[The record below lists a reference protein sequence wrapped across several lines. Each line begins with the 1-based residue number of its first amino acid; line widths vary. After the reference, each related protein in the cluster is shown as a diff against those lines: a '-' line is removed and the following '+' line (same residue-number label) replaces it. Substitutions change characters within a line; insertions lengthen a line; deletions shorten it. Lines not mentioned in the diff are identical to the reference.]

1 MVHGV
6 MHMYVM
12 SLPALHVCLTYF
24 DFALITHY
32 FHSINTLQEDPLA
45 VNKAI
50 LDFANEVHG

>member
-12 SLPALHVCLTYF
+12 SFDLHVCLTYF
-24 DFALITHY
+24 DFALIA
-32 FHSINTLQEDPLA
+32 SILLISMQEDPNA

-50 LDFANEVHG
+50 LDFANEVHGL